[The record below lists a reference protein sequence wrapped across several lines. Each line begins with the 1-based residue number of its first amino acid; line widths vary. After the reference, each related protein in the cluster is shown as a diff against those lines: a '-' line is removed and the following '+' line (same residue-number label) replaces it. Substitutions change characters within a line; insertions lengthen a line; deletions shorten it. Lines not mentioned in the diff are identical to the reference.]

1 MNLSWFWDLPV
12 GRGKHFLHD
21 RGRLVDYAL
30 GNWRLSALQYY
41 QSGQPITVTSNQ
53 SVSSLGSLW
62 PVLNLGVPIK
72 AASGCGAVQPNVAGK
87 SAYLNRAAFSDPAL
101 FTLGNVSVLSTVRGC
116 GYFDEDLGVD
126 KGFPFGEE
134 RRVSIGAY
142 FTNLFNRHQFLGLNS
157 NIDSPGFGTFTSSN
171 FPRTVQLYVKVA
183 F

>member
-1 MNLSWFWDLPV
+1 MGEQCHVAGCYPESPPHLPL
-12 GRGKHFLHD
+12 K
-21 RGRLVDYAL
+21 
-30 GNWRLSALQYY
+30 LSAD
-41 QSGQPITVTSNQ
+41 GRRIEADTFNPTV
-53 SVSSLGSLW
+53 
-62 PVLNLGVPIK
+62 
-72 AASGCGAVQPNVAGK
+72 AR
-87 SAYLNRAAFSDPAL
+87 YLNRAAFSDPAL

-134 RRVSIGAY
+134 KRVSVGAY

-171 FPRTVQLYVKVA
+171 FPRTVQLYVKVT